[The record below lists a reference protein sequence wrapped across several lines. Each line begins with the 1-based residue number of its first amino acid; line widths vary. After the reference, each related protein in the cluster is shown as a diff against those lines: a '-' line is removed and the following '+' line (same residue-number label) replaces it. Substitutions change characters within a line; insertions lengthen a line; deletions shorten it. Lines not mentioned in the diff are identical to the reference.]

1 MTSIYQIGVAF
12 SGSSTEG
19 LYFQKHQIKGGFGVS
34 ESDTQSLDRPVGARG
49 ALALPDFGRSG
60 EADYAHHITTLRSLL

>member
-34 ESDTQSLDRPVGARG
+34 ESDTQSLDRSVGVRG
-49 ALALPDFGRSG
+49 VLKVS
-60 EADYAHHITTLRSLL
+60 